1 MTSPGISRSHAS
13 PGSIGARDSADC
25 WEWGFL
31 WTWLQTAKRF
41 VAFPMPETNEE
52 KIPSAS
58 LSVDFFRTTTDQ
70 EKIS

>member
-1 MTSPGISRSHAS
+1 MTSPGISW
-13 PGSIGARDSADC
+13 PGTPQDC

-58 LSVDFFRTTTDQ
+58 LSVDFFRTTTYQ

>member
-1 MTSPGISRSHAS
+1 MPGDKLALGLRKTV
-13 PGSIGARDSADC
+13 GNGDS
-25 WEWGFL
+25 L